1 MTPPTRADPADR
13 LETPRV
19 GKCVTVVGGG
29 LAGCEA
35 AWQAARLGA
44 QVVLYEMRPQTMTP
58 AHTGG
63 DLGELVC
70 SNSLGSDLV
79 GRAPGLL
86 KEELRRLGSL
96 VIAAADAHRLPAG
109 SALAVDRGAFAA
121 TLTARIEA
129 HPSITLIRREVT
141 QIPDTGTG
149 PVVLATGP
157 LTSPP
162 LAQALQALGGSGNL
176 FFYDAIAPIV
186 EVDSVDLTIAF
197 RASRYGKGES
207 DEGDYINCP
216 MTEAEYDAFYDALV
230 SAERIPLRDFERP
243 TPNGGQTV
251 VFASDARFFEGCLPV
266 EVLATRGRKALAFG
280 PLRPVGLTDPRS
292 ASERP
297 GRRPY
302 AVVQL
307 RQDNAAATLYN
318 LVGFQTN
325 LKYGEQDRVLRMI
338 PGLAGA
344 RFVRYGSMH
353 RNTYVNAPAL
363 LLPTLQMREGS
374 GVAASDGAAGDLL
387 PAFSLLLAG
396 QIAGL
401 EGYAGNVAGG
411 WLAGVNAARLLYG
424 EEPIVMPPE
433 TMIGALMHYITHADA
448 KEFQPMKANFGLMP
462 PLAPALL
469 KGMRGKRSRGEA
481 YAERALATLSDWV
494 HLHPELTRENQ
505 NR

>member
-1 MTPPTRADPADR
+1 MEK
-13 LETPRV
+13 L
-19 GKCVTVVGGG
+19 VTVVGGG

-44 QVVLYEMRPQTMTP
+44 PVVLYEMRPQTMTP

-70 SNSLGSDLV
+70 SNSLGSNIV

-121 TLTARIEA
+121 TLTALIRS
-129 HPSITLIRREVT
+129 HPSITLIRQEVT
-141 QIPDTGTG
+141 RIPDTDSG

-162 LAQALQALGGSGNL
+162 LAQALQALGGQANL

-186 EVDSVDLTIAF
+186 ELDSIDLSIAF

-216 MTEAEYDAFYDALV
+216 MTEAEYDVFYDALL
-230 SAERIPLRDFERP
+230 SAERIKLRDFERP
-243 TPNGGQTV
+243 LPREPSEGPE
-251 VFASDARFFEGCLPV
+251 SDSAAAQFFEGCLPI
-266 EVLATRGRKALAFG
+266 EVLAARGKKALAFG

-297 GRRPY
+297 ASERLASERLASDRPKRRLH

-307 RQDNAAATLYN
+307 RQDNAAGTLYN

-325 LKYGEQDRVLRMI
+325 LKYGEQDRVLRLI
-338 PGLAGA
+338 PGLAHA

-363 LLPTLQMREGS
+363 LLPTLQMR
-374 GVAASDGAAGDLL
+374 AASECRALSEVPGTWASDDRVGATNLL
-387 PAFSLLLAG
+387 
-396 QIAGL
+396 
-401 EGYAGNVAGG
+401 
-411 WLAGVNAARLLYG
+411 LAGVNAARILHG
-424 EEPIVMPPE
+424 ESPLTMPPE
-433 TMIGALMHYITHADA
+433 TMIGALIRYITHAEA
-448 KEFQPMKANFGLMP
+448 RGFQPMKANFGLMP
-462 PLAPALL
+462 PLESPLP
-469 KGMRGKRSRGEA
+469 KNMRGKRSRGEA
-481 YAERALATLSDWV
+481 YAERALAALADW
-494 HLHPELTRENQ
+494 LTEHPLQAVRIDV
-505 NR
+505 